1 MRRFSPHPDG
11 VSLSLFPEEAEALQI
26 VGELL
31 ESIGDTAGD
40 PAAMRLSVPAY
51 PGHPDADEEFDEWLR
66 PELETARAAD
76 RSAVATTLEA
86 VGDEPV
92 VLSPAEAEAWLL
104 VLNEAR
110 LALAARMGITDE
122 GWGDDQS
129 EDELDPQMAYLQ
141 FLTYLHGELTG
152 VLLQAL

>member
-1 MRRFSPHPDG
+1 M
-11 VSLSLFPEEAEALQI
+11 
-26 VGELL
+26 
-31 ESIGDTAGD
+31 
-40 PAAMRLSVPAY
+40 
-51 PGHPDADEEFDEWLR
+51 
-66 PELETARAAD
+66 
-76 RSAVATTLEA
+76 
-86 VGDEPV
+86 
-92 VLSPAEAEAWLL
+92 LSPAEAEAWLL